1 MSASVCERVS
11 PKRRFRTEKTRSAG
25 AELGESAKMMR
36 AALDQVGK
44 FLPPGRRFG
53 YLGVLRAAR
62 GLRLRDQKR
71 RLCPQSPLATTQCL
85 RSPPR
90 GWRRLAFELGGTEE
104 HLGVDSAIWESCAR
118 CHVFKKKAP
127 RCHVFR
133 VVSGFKGEN
142 KPKVK
147 SQIRTTFGRS

>member
-71 RLCPQSPLATTQCL
+71 RLCPQPHPATTQCL

-104 HLGVDSAIWESCAR
+104 HLGVDSAIWESCAPPEAS
-118 CHVFKKKAP
+118 V
-127 RCHVFR
+127 
-133 VVSGFKGEN
+133 
-142 KPKVK
+142 
-147 SQIRTTFGRS
+147 